1 MKKALKSFTC
11 FSLALTIFLF
21 CSQTSTLS
29 VSANN
34 ASNKINKFLQI
45 ELEKISDEDTLD
57 VSVWI
62 KDIDYNLVKK
72 KTDELLGSKKQMDND
87 TFLYNESR
95 TLYEESAKE
104 LQRYV
109 NMKRDISQTMYVQ
122 HNSDYIQ
129 RLIKISGNKELTE
142 SNIKYVSK
150 YTPNFT
156 INLRKK
162 DIQRFASSPYI
173 DEMFLD
179 VDENFYSA
187 QNESSEYASLRTA
200 KMSDHMQTVF
210 DSTYIYDLHD
220 RGLQGSGIKIG
231 MLEECVPNKNLNCFS
246 HLKNDN
252 RLRIRAIDNH
262 ISGTNDN
269 NHANMVASLLVG
281 KDNSSGFLG
290 AAPNASLY
298 CVSYRSRG
306 FKNGIEW
313 LINSAQGVNII
324 NISCWLFGMDEVKD
338 NNNQYG
344 DIAKWLDHVA
354 NNHNV
359 LIIQAA
365 GNGGGITSGAMAYN
379 SIAVGNFD
387 LLNNS
392 IFHASSYCYSGTL
405 PSKPDIVAPGTWIT
419 TPANPSSS
427 ETGTSFSAPLVA
439 GTAALICQFQPS
451 LKTNPSLLK
460 SILLTGATKN
470 KAWDLERYKYG
481 SGLLNA
487 INSYYILD
495 RGYISSGNF
504 NTSWSYISKTIT
516 AAANGRKLSV
526 GLSWIKNNT
535 ITSSDHDY
543 GNVTSSPIGKFK
555 LEVISPG
562 GQVWKSE
569 NLYDNKQLVE
579 LYPPVSGKYTIKISK
594 IGTIGDGIKY
604 GLSYY
609 QS

>member
-1 MKKALKSFTC
+1 MKKTLKNLTC
-11 FSLALTIFLF
+11 ILLTLTIFLF
-21 CSQTSTLS
+21 CSQTSILP
-29 VSANN
+29 VSAD
-34 ASNKINKFLQI
+34 SILNKINKFLLI

-62 KDIDYNLVKK
+62 KDIDYSLVKK
-72 KTDELLGSKKQMDND
+72 NTDDLLSSKKLMGND
-87 TFLYNESR
+87 SFSNNEAR
-95 TLYEESAKE
+95 NLYEDTAKKF
-104 LQRYV
+104 QRYV
-109 NMKRDISQTMYVQ
+109 NINRDISQTMYIQ

-129 RLIKISGNKELTE
+129 KLTKLSDDKHLE
-142 SNIKYVSK
+142 SNIKFVSK
-150 YTPNFT
+150 YAPNFT
-156 INLRKK
+156 VNLKKK
-162 DIQRFASSPYI
+162 DIQRLASSPYVEEI
-173 DEMFLD
+173 FLD
-179 VDENFYSA
+179 VDKNFYSA
-187 QNESSEYASLRTA
+187 KNENSVFASLQAT
-200 KMSDHMQTVF
+200 KMSDHMQDVF
-210 DSTYIYDLHD
+210 DSSYIYDLHD
-220 RGLQGSGIKIG
+220 RGLQGSGVKIG
-231 MLEECVPNKNLNCFS
+231 MLEECVPNKNLSCFQ
-246 HLKNDN
+246 HLKSDN

-281 KDNSSGFLG
+281 KDTSSGFLG
-290 AAPNASLY
+290 VAPNASLY

-313 LINSAQGVNII
+313 LISSAQGVNVI
-324 NISCWLFGMDEVKD
+324 NISCWLFGMDEIKD

-392 IFHASSYCYSGTL
+392 IFHASSYCYGGTL

-427 ETGTSFSAPLVA
+427 ETGTSFAAPLVA

-487 INSYYILD
+487 INPYYILD
-495 RGYISSGNF
+495 KGYFSSSTF

-562 GQVWKSE
+562 GQIWKSE

-594 IGTIGDGIKY
+594 IGTFSDNIKY